1 MLIIFRNASGR
12 FTSMRY
18 MDDTVVMKRMT
29 KRITA
34 NKVWKTLF
42 FLATTFAL
50 VTLAVLLYRIVTQGI
65 DYLNIDF
72 LTNFASRF
80 ADKAGI
86 KAALIGSLW
95 LMAVVAPVSIIL
107 GVGTAIYLEEY
118 AKKNKINDFIRMN
131 ISNLAGVPSIV
142 FGLLGLTIFVR
153 MMELGKSI
161 LAAGFTMSL
170 LILPVIIVAAQ
181 EAIRAVPNE
190 QREASYGMGATKWQ
204 TILRVVLPAAIPG
217 ILTGSIL
224 ALSRAI
230 GETAPLVVIG
240 IPVILQFLPN
250 GLLSQ
255 FTALPMQIYDWAKR
269 PQEAFQYVAAAGIL
283 VLMTVLLLM
292 NSIAIYIRNKFQKRY

>member
-1 MLIIFRNASGR
+1 MK
-12 FTSMRY
+12 Y
-18 MDDTVVMKRMT
+18 MNDGSVMKRMGT
-29 KRITA
+29 RIKM
-34 NKVWKTLF
+34 NLVWKSIF
-42 FLATTFAL
+42 ILATSFAL
-50 VTLAVLLYRIVTQGI
+50 LALAVLLFRILSQGI
-65 DYLNIDF
+65 GYLNIDF
-72 LTNFASRF
+72 LTSFASRIPGN
-80 ADKAGI
+80 AGI

-107 GVGTAIYLEEY
+107 GVSTAIYLEEY
-118 AKKNKINDFIRMN
+118 AKNNKINDFIRMN

-153 MMELGKSI
+153 LMELGKSI
-161 LAAGFTMSL
+161 LAAGLTMSL

-204 TILRVVLPAAIPG
+204 TIVRVVIPAAIPG

-240 IPVILQFLPN
+240 IPVILQFLPEN
-250 GLLSQ
+250 LLSS
-255 FTALPMQIYDWAKR
+255 FTALPMQIFDWAKR
-269 PQEAFQYVAAAGIL
+269 PQEEFQFVAAAGII
-283 VLMTVLLLM
+283 VLMTVLVFM
-292 NSIAIYIRNKFQKRY
+292 NSIAVFIRNKFQKRY

>member
-1 MLIIFRNASGR
+1 MLTIFRNASGR

-72 LTNFASRF
+72 LMNFASRF

-118 AKKNKINDFIRMN
+118 AKKNRINDFIRMN

-153 MMELGKSI
+153 MMGLGKSI

>member
-1 MLIIFRNASGR
+1 MK
-12 FTSMRY
+12 Y
-18 MDDTVVMKRMT
+18 MDDALVMKRMS
-29 KRITA
+29 KRLA
-34 NKVWKTLF
+34 YNKIWRVLF
-42 FLATTFAL
+42 FLATSFAL
-50 VTLAVLLYRIVTQGI
+50 ITLAILLYRIMTQGVG
-65 DYLNIDF
+65 YLNWDF

-80 ADKAGI
+80 PAKAGI

-118 AKKNKINDFIRMN
+118 AKKNKLNDFIRMN

-153 MMELGKSI
+153 TFGFGKSV
-161 LAAGFTMSL
+161 LAAGLTMSL

-181 EAIRAVPNE
+181 EAIRAVPND

-204 TILRVVLPAAIPG
+204 TIVRVVLPAAIPG

-240 IPVILQFLPN
+240 IPVILQFLP
-250 GLLSQ
+250 SSIMSE

-269 PQEAFQYVAAAGIL
+269 PQEEFQYVAAAGII
-283 VLMTVLLLM
+283 VLMAVLIFM
-292 NSIAIYIRNKFQKRY
+292 NSIAVFIRNKFQKRY